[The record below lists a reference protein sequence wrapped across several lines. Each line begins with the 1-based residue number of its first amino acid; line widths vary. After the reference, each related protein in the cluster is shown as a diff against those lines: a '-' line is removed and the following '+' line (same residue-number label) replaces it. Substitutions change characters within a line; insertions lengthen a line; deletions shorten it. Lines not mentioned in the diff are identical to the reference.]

1 MLVPRTDLPE
11 GKPQKT
17 KAPLEPTLQGTST
30 PKGPKGA
37 TKKRTV
43 KPTSSANLP
52 VGPTMLVPR
61 SDLPVGKP
69 QKTKAPLEPT
79 LQGTSTPKGPKGGTK
94 KRTHISALRLLVA
107 QLPDNERER
116 ALAHCACTEASQEKV
131 ILASF
136 LVKGEVDAA
145 TKKVADDQ
153 LPAIVTDKAM
163 TARRAI
169 YGGGKRPTKSAI
181 RKAIET
187 FLSPNDGHRMPL
199 IIKDDDLNI
208 VQIKALAILHSP
220 PPLMEHA
227 FLRPG
232 FRYTTKGIKYLL
244 YSLPKD
250 RVSLP
255 LKETKQSLAAALS
268 NAGLILPTPKQIRL
282 PGKRKRKT
290 RQTLTQAEGIISTLS
305 SETEN
310 SEPKRARFS
319 PGESGFAFE
328 STSRAYCR
336 ATLAHHGGTTHPHLV
351 FFEGSAVPSTTS
363 AWVATTAWPLGLS
376 HPTPNFA
383 NTARSTPSFNE
394 VLLSI
399 GAPFVPKATYGN
411 YAREAAL
418 SNTPVSQPQ
427 HATQNCV
434 WGNYQTSGGWDP
446 HNLSGQHHSY
456 THMPTGEPWSTGT
469 LTAAM
474 MAGAPD
480 GITHE
485 MMAASLDYTNAQQ
498 GNTFPHQ
505 VATLLHDL
513 DAKTSQA
520 PLALIE
526 FGGPNMGRST
536 IGRHGMSLR
545 AVLQF
550 MKENIA
556 LASDTANDLSFMSL
570 DSAEVTATLTATAR
584 MQLTHK
590 DFALRTLIPL
600 LSSLPADITARL
612 GCANN
617 LTLNQSSEATLALDA
632 LASSATENHLLLE
645 SAITTLHVAMSR
657 FPCTGLNVAF
667 TYLRRKMVA
676 WRKQRTPP
684 ELSRRVIRAFLLD
697 LRSSAEAFMT
707 PPYHNLWSFP
717 LHGTYSDTLQ
727 RHITAAD
734 RHDNDAIEL
743 HRMLSHACGF
753 QLNAAPKP
761 LGRRRDADPSS
772 TDRTNPNDNKK
783 PTAPLLSRDR

>member
-1 MLVPRTDLPE
+1 M
-11 GKPQKT
+11 
-17 KAPLEPTLQGTST
+17 
-30 PKGPKGA
+30 
-37 TKKRTV
+37 
-43 KPTSSANLP
+43 
-52 VGPTMLVPR
+52 
-61 SDLPVGKP
+61 
-69 QKTKAPLEPT
+69 
-79 LQGTSTPKGPKGGTK
+79 
-94 KRTHISALRLLVA
+94 
-107 QLPDNERER
+107 
-116 ALAHCACTEASQEKV
+116 
-131 ILASF
+131 
-136 LVKGEVDAA
+136 KGEVDAA

-181 RKAIET
+181 RKALET

-199 IIKDDDLNI
+199 IFKDDDLNI
-208 VQIKALAILHSP
+208 VQIKALAVLHSP

-290 RQTLTQAEGIISTLS
+290 RQALTQAEGIISTLC
-305 SETEN
+305 SETDN

-328 STSRAYCR
+328 STSP
-336 ATLAHHGGTTHPHLV
+336 LAHHGGTTHPHLV
-351 FFEGSAVPSTTS
+351 FFEESAVPSTTS
-363 AWVATTAWPLGLS
+363 AWVATTAWPLGLN

-383 NTARSTPSFNE
+383 NTARSTPSLNE
-394 VLLSI
+394 FPLSI

-411 YAREAAL
+411 YAREATP

-427 HATQNCV
+427 HATPNCV
-434 WGNYQTSGGWDP
+434 WENYQTSGGWDP
-446 HNLSGQHHSY
+446 HIPSGQHPSY

-480 GITHE
+480 GITRE

-498 GNTFPHQ
+498 GNTFPHR

-526 FGGPNMGRST
+526 FGGPNMGHST

-600 LSSLPADITARL
+600 LSSLPADVTARL

-617 LTLNQSSEATLALDA
+617 LTLNKSSEATLALDA

-645 SAITTLHVAMSR
+645 SVITTLHVAMSR

-684 ELSRRVIRAFLLD
+684 EVSRRVIRAFLLD

-727 RHITAAD
+727 RHITATD

-761 LGRRRDADPSS
+761 PGSSRRRDADPSL
-772 TDRTNPNDNKK
+772 TDRTNPNDKKK
-783 PTAPLLSRDR
+783 PTAPLLSRDSWRKLFPNLCYWHTHREGGCTQATTGKCHDEHTYPGKLYRGRHWSQLDAATRSLITAQVGPPPERPAKQNAEIVN